1 MASAEIFGAQGTS
14 GEVGMVHVGVRSRC
28 WSSPDSGVRRK
39 KFRGFKVM
47 AGLVGGPG
55 RGAPPRTPENF
66 RKCAKNALFEH
77 IFQKI

>member
-55 RGAPPRTPENF
+55 GGAPPPDAGEF
-66 RKCAKNALFEH
+66 LK
-77 IFQKI
+77 IFKKIS